1 MKVNL
6 SRIEETVLAFKSTTI
21 TQQQFIKKIPKPF
34 IRQNQTI
41 IPKRFVGSIKD
52 KIVAHT
58 KNHINYAK
66 ALVYKVQQVKEVL
79 PHMKPHDINEIKADY
94 QEQRSVFSIL

>member
-6 SRIEETVLAFKSTTI
+6 TRLEETVLAFKSTAI
-21 TQQQFIKKIPKPF
+21 IQQQFIKKIPKPF

-58 KNHINYAK
+58 KNHINNAK

-79 PHMKPHDINEIKADY
+79 PHMKPHDINKIKADY